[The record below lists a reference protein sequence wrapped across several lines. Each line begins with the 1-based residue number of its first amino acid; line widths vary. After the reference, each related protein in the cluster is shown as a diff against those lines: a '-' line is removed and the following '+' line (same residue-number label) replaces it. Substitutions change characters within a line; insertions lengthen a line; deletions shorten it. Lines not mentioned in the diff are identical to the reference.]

1 VSRPSSADGLIAT
14 IEMAEGKRTREDRI
28 PTGPSPSEQAG
39 WFSYKYF
46 RGVSNPSD
54 PKLSATRT
62 PTVFGPAPSRRPSE
76 KLGVFCKRLRT
87 IAYSPC
93 RSDHPLSP
101 FPGIRNGSIRR
112 PFAQIHPLRLV
123 PPRLTRSATIHVTS
137 RQRCLMGNG
146 YNGETTE
153 IM

>member
-1 VSRPSSADGLIAT
+1 LLRLRWRRGSERERIGYPLDHHPRSRLVGSAINTSEEYLIQATPSY
-14 IEMAEGKRTREDRI
+14 
-28 PTGPSPSEQAG
+28 PP
-39 WFSYKYF
+39 
-46 RGVSNPSD
+46 RGRPQSLDLHLLV
-54 PKLSATRT
+54 A
-62 PTVFGPAPSRRPSE
+62 PSE

-112 PFAQIHPLRLV
+112 PFTQIHPLRLV